1 MENSI
6 SNINKSIDN
15 STKQLTLL
23 NKNKE
28 SLLLKQEKGEAELET
43 LKDVEKEQVIL
54 ESKHKEF
61 KTKLDSYN
69 NLVKDFQ
76 SISKKEKA
84 LFAQYLISS
93 PKMVCFVL
101 GDDFLFRGMK
111 KHPVRRI
118 NLSYGTFLT
127 ELYVWLL

>member
-1 MENSI
+1 MNKATKDLENRKQLSIMENNI

-28 SLLLKQEKGEAELET
+28 SLLLKQEKGKAELET

-76 SISKKEKA
+76 IY
-84 LFAQYLISS
+84 F
-93 PKMVCFVL
+93 
-101 GDDFLFRGMK
+101 
-111 KHPVRRI
+111 
-118 NLSYGTFLT
+118 
-127 ELYVWLL
+127 